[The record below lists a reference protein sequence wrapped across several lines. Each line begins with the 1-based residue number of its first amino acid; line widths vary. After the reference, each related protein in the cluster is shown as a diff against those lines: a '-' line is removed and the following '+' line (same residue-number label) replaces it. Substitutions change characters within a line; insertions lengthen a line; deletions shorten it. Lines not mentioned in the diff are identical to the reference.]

1 MAEES
6 QDDKT
11 EEPTARRLEKAKE
24 DGQVLRSQDM
34 TIAAVTATVIAAMYL
49 GGFWMGPRFVDVFT
63 QALTIPAN
71 YAFEENLAV
80 TRLSILAVDSFI
92 TVTPVFALAIVAAIG
107 SATALGG
114 FVFSAKAFAPKASK
128 LNPIKGMSRI
138 FGLKALVELT
148 KSLLKFML
156 VAGIGGSY
164 LYFNFDSIMSVGDMP
179 IDAAIAQSVE
189 TVLLGALIATVA
201 LVLIALIDVPYQ
213 RYEFIKKLKMTK
225 QEVKDE
231 MKDIEGQP
239 EVRQRIRAKQREM
252 AQQRQLDD
260 VPSADV
266 VVTNPQHFAVALV
279 YEMDKE
285 EAPRVVA
292 KGKNF
297 MAKKIRDKAG
307 ESGVEIFEAPLLAR
321 ALYFTSDVGMY
332 IPHGLFHAVAQVIA
346 YVYSLNSVAPGAQ
359 KMTRPKPQVPEELIF
374 DESGR
379 RRSQT
384 PPPNSRQ

>member
-34 TIAAVTATVIAAMYL
+34 TIAAVTGSVIASLYL
-49 GGFWMGPRFVDVFT
+49 GGFWMGPRFVDTFAE
-63 QALTIPAN
+63 ALTIPAN
-71 YAFEENLAV
+71 YAFEANLA
-80 TRLSILAVDSFI
+80 TNRFSALTLDSFV
-92 TVTPVFALAIVAAIG
+92 TVIPVFALAILAAIG

-138 FGLKALVELT
+138 FGLKALVELG
-148 KSLLKFML
+148 KSVAKFSL
-156 VAGIGGSY
+156 VASIGGSY
-164 LYFNFDSIMSVGDMP
+164 LYFNFDSIMQVGNGP
-179 IDAAIAQSVE
+179 INNAIGQSVE
-189 TVLLGALIATVA
+189 TVLLGALVATVA
-201 LVLIALIDVPYQ
+201 LVIIAMIDVPYQ

-225 QEVKDE
+225 QEIKDE

-239 EVRQRIRAKQREM
+239 EVKQRIRAKQREM

-266 VVTNPQHFAVALV
+266 IITNPQHFAVALV

-285 EAPRVVA
+285 DAPRVVA

-297 MAKKIRDKAG
+297 MAKRIRERATDN
-307 ESGVEIFEAPLLAR
+307 SVEIFESPLLAR
-321 ALYFTSDVGMY
+321 ALYFTCDVGMY
-332 IPHGLFHAVAQVIA
+332 IPAGLFHAVAQVIA
-346 YVYSLNSVAPGAQ
+346 YVYSLNSVSADGQ
-359 KMTRPKPQVPEELIF
+359 RMTKPKPQIPDDMVF

-379 RRSQT
+379 RRETAS
-384 PPPNSRQ
+384 PLN

>member
-34 TIAAVTATVIAAMYL
+34 TIAAVTGSVIASLYL
-49 GGFWMGPRFVDVFT
+49 GGFWMGPRFVDTFAE
-63 QALTIPAN
+63 ALTIPAK
-71 YAFEENLAV
+71 YAFEANLA
-80 TRLSILAVDSFI
+80 TNRLSALTLDSFV
-92 TVTPVFALAIVAAIG
+92 TVIPVFVLAIVAAIG

-138 FGLKALVELT
+138 FGLKALVELG
-148 KSLLKFML
+148 KSVAKFSL
-156 VAGIGGSY
+156 VASIGGSY
-164 LYFNFDSIMSVGDMP
+164 LYFNFDSIMQVGNGP
-179 IDAAIAQSVE
+179 INNAIGQSVE
-189 TVLLGALIATVA
+189 TVLLGALVATVA
-201 LVLIALIDVPYQ
+201 LVIIAMIDVPYQ

-225 QEVKDE
+225 QEIKDE

-239 EVRQRIRAKQREM
+239 EVKQRIRAKQREM

-266 VVTNPQHFAVALV
+266 VITNPQHFAVALV

-285 EAPRVVA
+285 DAPRVVA

-297 MAKKIRDKAG
+297 MAKRIRERATDN
-307 ESGVEIFEAPLLAR
+307 SVEIFESPLLAR
-321 ALYFTSDVGMY
+321 ALYFTCDVGMY
-332 IPHGLFHAVAQVIA
+332 IPAGLFHAVAQVIA
-346 YVYSLNSVAPGAQ
+346 YVYSLNSVSADGQ
-359 KMTRPKPQVPEELIF
+359 RMTKPKPQIPDDMVF

-379 RRSQT
+379 RRETAS
-384 PPPNSRQ
+384 PLN

>member
-49 GGFWMGPRFVDVFT
+49 GGFWMGPRFVDTFT
-63 QALTIPAN
+63 EALTIPSN
-71 YAFEENLAV
+71 YAFEANLALN
-80 TRLSILAVDSFI
+80 RLSILALDSFV
-92 TVTPVFALAIVAAIG
+92 TVIPVFVLAIVAAIG

-148 KSLLKFML
+148 KALLKFSL

-164 LYFNFDSIMSVGDMP
+164 LYFNFDTIMSVGDMP
-179 IDAAIAQSVE
+179 IDRAIAQSVE
-189 TVLLGALIATVA
+189 TVLLGALVATVA

-225 QEVKDE
+225 QEIKDE

-297 MAKKIRDKAG
+297 MAKKIRERAG
-307 ESGVEIFEAPLLAR
+307 ENSVEIFEAPLLAR

-346 YVYSLNSVAPGAQ
+346 YVYSLNSVAPDGQ
-359 KMTRPKPQVPEELIF
+359 KMTKPKPKVPEELIF

-379 RRSQT
+379 RSSDLG
-384 PPPNSRQ
+384 PAH

>member
-34 TIAAVTATVIAAMYL
+34 TIAAVTVTVIAAMYL
-49 GGFWMGPRFVDVFT
+49 GGFWMGPRFVDTFT
-63 QALTIPAN
+63 EALTIPSN
-71 YAFEENLAV
+71 YAFEANLALN
-80 TRLSILAVDSFI
+80 RLSILALDSFV
-92 TVTPVFALAIVAAIG
+92 TVIPVFVLAIVAAIG

-148 KSLLKFML
+148 KALLKFSL

-164 LYFNFDSIMSVGDMP
+164 LYFNFDTIMSVGDMP
-179 IDAAIAQSVE
+179 IDRAIAQSVE
-189 TVLLGALIATVA
+189 TVLLGALVATVA

-225 QEVKDE
+225 QEIKDE

-297 MAKKIRDKAG
+297 MAKKIRERAG
-307 ESGVEIFEAPLLAR
+307 ENSVEIFEAPLLAR

-346 YVYSLNSVAPGAQ
+346 YVYSLNSVAPDGQ
-359 KMTRPKPQVPEELIF
+359 KMTKPKPKVPEELIF

-379 RRSQT
+379 RSSDLG
-384 PPPNSRQ
+384 PAH

>member
-34 TIAAVTATVIAAMYL
+34 TIAAVTVTVIAAMYL
-49 GGFWMGPRFVDVFT
+49 GGFWMGPRFVDTFT
-63 QALTIPAN
+63 EALTIPSN
-71 YAFEENLAV
+71 YAFEANLALN
-80 TRLSILAVDSFI
+80 RLSILALDSFV
-92 TVTPVFALAIVAAIG
+92 TVIPVFVLAIVAAIG

-148 KSLLKFML
+148 KALLKFSL

-164 LYFNFDSIMSVGDMP
+164 LYFNFDTIMSVGDMP
-179 IDAAIAQSVE
+179 IDRAIAQSVE
-189 TVLLGALIATVA
+189 TVLLGASVATVA

-225 QEVKDE
+225 QEIKDE

-297 MAKKIRDKAG
+297 MAKKIRERAG
-307 ESGVEIFEAPLLAR
+307 ENSVEIFEAPLLAR

-346 YVYSLNSVAPGAQ
+346 YVYSLNSVAPDGQ
-359 KMTRPKPQVPEELIF
+359 KMTKPKPKVPEELIF

-379 RRSQT
+379 R
-384 PPPNSRQ
+384 SRDLGPAH

>member
-49 GGFWMGPRFVDVFT
+49 GGFWMGPRFTDTFAE
-63 QALTIPAN
+63 ALTIPAN
-71 YAFEENLAV
+71 YAFEANLALN
-80 TRLSILAVDSFI
+80 RLSILTMDSFV
-92 TVTPVFALAIVAAIG
+92 TVIPVFVLAIIAAIG

-148 KSLLKFML
+148 KSLLKFSL

-164 LYFNFDSIMSVGDMP
+164 LYFNFDTIMSVGDMP

-189 TVLLGALIATVA
+189 TVLLGALVATVA

-297 MAKKIRDKAG
+297 MAKKIRERAG
-307 ESGVEIFEAPLLAR
+307 DSGVEIFEAPLLAR
-321 ALYFTSDVGMY
+321 ALYFTSDVGMF

-346 YVYSLNSVAPGAQ
+346 YVYSLNSVTPGGQ
-359 KMTRPKPQVPEELIF
+359 QMSKPKPKVPDELIF

-379 RRSQT
+379 RSSNLAQA
-384 PPPNSRQ
+384 N

>member
-49 GGFWMGPRFVDVFT
+49 GGFWMGPRFVDTFT
-63 QALTIPAN
+63 EALTIPSN
-71 YAFEENLAV
+71 DAFEANLALN
-80 TRLSILAVDSFI
+80 RLSILALDSFV
-92 TVTPVFALAIVAAIG
+92 TVIPVFVLAIVAAIG

-138 FGLKALVELT
+138 FGLKALVELS
-148 KSLLKFML
+148 KALLKFSL

-164 LYFNFDSIMSVGDMP
+164 LYFNFDTIMSVGDMP
-179 IDAAIAQSVE
+179 IDRAIAQSVE
-189 TVLLGALIATVA
+189 TVLLGALVATVA

-225 QEVKDE
+225 QEIKDE

-297 MAKKIRDKAG
+297 MAKKIRERAG
-307 ESGVEIFEAPLLAR
+307 ENSVEIFEAPLLAR

-346 YVYSLNSVAPGAQ
+346 YVYSLNSVAPDGQ
-359 KMTRPKPQVPEELIF
+359 KMTKPKPKVPEELIF

-379 RRSQT
+379 RSSDLG
-384 PPPNSRQ
+384 PAH

>member
-49 GGFWMGPRFVDVFT
+49 GGFWMGPRFVDTFT
-63 QALTIPAN
+63 EALTIPSN
-71 YAFEENLAV
+71 YAFEANLALN
-80 TRLSILAVDSFI
+80 RLSILALDSFV
-92 TVTPVFALAIVAAIG
+92 TVIPVFVLAIVAAIG

-138 FGLKALVELT
+138 FGLKALVELS
-148 KSLLKFML
+148 KALLKFSL

-164 LYFNFDSIMSVGDMP
+164 LYFNFDTIMSVGDMP
-179 IDAAIAQSVE
+179 IDRAIAQSVE
-189 TVLLGALIATVA
+189 TVLLGALVATVA

-225 QEVKDE
+225 QEIKDE

-297 MAKKIRDKAG
+297 MAKKIRERAG
-307 ESGVEIFEAPLLAR
+307 ENSVEIFEAPLLAR
-321 ALYFTSDVGMY
+321 ALYFTSEVGMY

-346 YVYSLNSVAPGAQ
+346 YVYSLNSVAPDGQ
-359 KMTRPKPQVPEELIF
+359 KMTKPKPKVPEELIF

-379 RRSQT
+379 RSSDLG
-384 PPPNSRQ
+384 PAH

>member
-49 GGFWMGPRFVDVFT
+49 GGFWMGPRFVDTFT
-63 QALTIPAN
+63 EALTIPAN
-71 YAFEENLAV
+71 YAFEANLALN
-80 TRLSILAVDSFI
+80 RLSILALDSFV
-92 TVTPVFALAIVAAIG
+92 TVTPVFVLAIIAAIG

-148 KSLLKFML
+148 KSLLKFSL

-164 LYFNFDSIMSVGDMP
+164 LYFNFDTIMSVGDMP
-179 IDAAIAQSVE
+179 IDRAIAQSVE
-189 TVLLGALIATVA
+189 TVLLGALVATIA

-225 QEVKDE
+225 QEIKDE

-297 MAKKIRDKAG
+297 MAKKIRERAG
-307 ESGVEIFEAPLLAR
+307 ESSVEIFEAPLLAR

-346 YVYSLNSVAPGAQ
+346 YVYSLNSVAPGGQ
-359 KMTRPKPQVPEELIF
+359 KMTKPKPKVPEELIF

-379 RRSQT
+379 RSSDLG
-384 PPPNSRQ
+384 PAH

>member
-49 GGFWMGPRFVDVFT
+49 GGFWMGPRFVDTFT
-63 QALTIPAN
+63 EALTIPSN
-71 YAFEENLAV
+71 YAFEANLALN
-80 TRLSILAVDSFI
+80 RLSILALDSFV
-92 TVTPVFALAIVAAIG
+92 TVIPVFVLAIVAAIG

-138 FGLKALVELT
+138 FGLKALVELS
-148 KSLLKFML
+148 KALLKFSL

-164 LYFNFDSIMSVGDMP
+164 LYFNFDTIISVGDMP
-179 IDAAIAQSVE
+179 IDRAIAQSVE
-189 TVLLGALIATVA
+189 TVLLGALVATVA

-225 QEVKDE
+225 QEIKDE

-297 MAKKIRDKAG
+297 MAKKIRERAG
-307 ESGVEIFEAPLLAR
+307 ENSVEIFEAPLLAR

-346 YVYSLNSVAPGAQ
+346 YVYSLNSVAPDGQ
-359 KMTRPKPQVPEELIF
+359 KMTKPKPKVPEELIF

-379 RRSQT
+379 RSSDLG
-384 PPPNSRQ
+384 PAH

>member
-49 GGFWMGPRFVDVFT
+49 GGFWMGPRFVDTFT
-63 QALTIPAN
+63 EALTIPAN
-71 YAFEENLAV
+71 YAFEANLALN
-80 TRLSILAVDSFI
+80 RLSILALDSFV
-92 TVTPVFALAIVAAIG
+92 TVTPVFVLAIIAAIG

-148 KSLLKFML
+148 KSLLKFSL

-164 LYFNFDSIMSVGDMP
+164 LYFNFDTIMSVGDMP
-179 IDAAIAQSVE
+179 IDRAIAQSVE
-189 TVLLGALIATVA
+189 TVLLGALVATVA

-225 QEVKDE
+225 QEIKDE

-297 MAKKIRDKAG
+297 MAKKIRERAG
-307 ESGVEIFEAPLLAR
+307 ESSVEIFEAPLLAR

-346 YVYSLNSVAPGAQ
+346 YVYSLNSVAPGGQ
-359 KMTRPKPQVPEELIF
+359 KMTKPKPKVPEELIF

-379 RRSQT
+379 RSSDLG
-384 PPPNSRQ
+384 PAH

>member
-11 EEPTARRLEKAKE
+11 EEPTSRRLEKSKE
-24 DGQVLRSQDM
+24 DGHVLRSQDM
-34 TIAAVTATVIAAMYL
+34 TIAAVTVTVIAAMYL
-49 GGFWMGPRFVDVFT
+49 GGFWMGPRFVDTFT
-63 QALTIPAN
+63 EALTIPSN
-71 YAFEENLAV
+71 YAFEANLALN
-80 TRLSILAVDSFI
+80 RLSILALDSFV
-92 TVTPVFALAIVAAIG
+92 TVIPVFVLAIVAAIG

-148 KSLLKFML
+148 KALLKFSL

-164 LYFNFDSIMSVGDMP
+164 LYFNFDTIMSVGDMP
-179 IDAAIAQSVE
+179 IDRAIAQSVE
-189 TVLLGALIATVA
+189 TVLLGALVATVA

-225 QEVKDE
+225 QEIKDE

-297 MAKKIRDKAG
+297 MAKKIRERAG
-307 ESGVEIFEAPLLAR
+307 ENSVEIFEAPLLAR

-346 YVYSLNSVAPGAQ
+346 YVYSLNSVAPDGQ
-359 KMTRPKPQVPEELIF
+359 KMTKPKPKVPEELIF

-379 RRSQT
+379 RSSDLG
-384 PPPNSRQ
+384 PAH

>member
-34 TIAAVTATVIAAMYL
+34 TIAAVTVTVIAAMYL
-49 GGFWMGPRFVDVFT
+49 GGFWMGPRFVDTFT
-63 QALTIPAN
+63 EALTIPSN
-71 YAFEENLAV
+71 YAFEANLALN
-80 TRLSILAVDSFI
+80 RLSILALDSF
-92 TVTPVFALAIVAAIG
+92 VTIIPVFVLAIVAAIG

-148 KSLLKFML
+148 KALLKFSL

-164 LYFNFDSIMSVGDMP
+164 LYFNFDTIMSVGDMP
-179 IDAAIAQSVE
+179 IDRAIAQSVE
-189 TVLLGALIATVA
+189 TVLLGALVATVA

-225 QEVKDE
+225 QEIKDE

-297 MAKKIRDKAG
+297 MAKKIRERAG
-307 ESGVEIFEAPLLAR
+307 ENSVEIFEAPLLAR

-346 YVYSLNSVAPGAQ
+346 YVYSLNSVAPDGQ
-359 KMTRPKPQVPEELIF
+359 KMTKPKPKVPEELIF

-379 RRSQT
+379 RSSDLG
-384 PPPNSRQ
+384 PAH

>member
-34 TIAAVTATVIAAMYL
+34 TIAAVTGSVIASLYL
-49 GGFWMGPRFVDVFT
+49 GGFWMGPRFVDTFAE
-63 QALTIPAN
+63 ALTIPAN
-71 YAFEENLAV
+71 YAFEANLA
-80 TRLSILAVDSFI
+80 TNRLSALTLDSFV
-92 TVTPVFALAIVAAIG
+92 TVIPVFALAIVAAIG

-138 FGLKALVELT
+138 FGLKALVELG
-148 KSLLKFML
+148 KSIAKFSL
-156 VAGIGGSY
+156 VASIGGSY
-164 LYFNFDSIMSVGDMP
+164 LYFNFDSIMQVGDGP
-179 IDAAIAQSVE
+179 INTSIAQSVE
-189 TVLLGALIATVA
+189 TVLLGALVATVA
-201 LVLIALIDVPYQ
+201 LVIIAMIDVPYQ

-225 QEVKDE
+225 QEIKDE

-239 EVRQRIRAKQREM
+239 EVKQRIRAKQREM

-266 VVTNPQHFAVALV
+266 VITNPQHFAVALV

-285 EAPRVVA
+285 DAPRVVA

-297 MAKKIRDKAG
+297 MAQRIRERATDN
-307 ESGVEIFEAPLLAR
+307 SVEIFESPLLAR
-321 ALYFTSDVGMY
+321 ALYFTCDVGMY
-332 IPHGLFHAVAQVIA
+332 IPAGLFHAVAQVIA
-346 YVYSLNSVAPGAQ
+346 YVYSLNSVSADGQ
-359 KMTRPKPQVPEELIF
+359 RMTKPRPQIPDDMVF
-374 DESGR
+374 DETGR
-379 RRSQT
+379 RRETAAT
-384 PPPNSRQ
+384 PY

>member
-49 GGFWMGPRFVDVFT
+49 GGFWMGPRFVDTFT
-63 QALTIPAN
+63 EALTIPAN
-71 YAFEENLAV
+71 YAFEANLALN
-80 TRLSILAVDSFI
+80 RLSILALDSFV
-92 TVTPVFALAIVAAIG
+92 TVTPVFVLAIIAAIG

-148 KSLLKFML
+148 KSLLKFSL

-164 LYFNFDSIMSVGDMP
+164 LYFNFDTIISVGDMP
-179 IDAAIAQSVE
+179 IDRAIAQSVE
-189 TVLLGALIATVA
+189 TVLLGALVATVA

-225 QEVKDE
+225 QEIKDE

-297 MAKKIRDKAG
+297 MAKKIRERAG
-307 ESGVEIFEAPLLAR
+307 ESSVEIFEAPLLAR

-346 YVYSLNSVAPGAQ
+346 YVYSLNSVAPGGQ
-359 KMTRPKPQVPEELIF
+359 KMTKPKPKVPEELIF

-379 RRSQT
+379 RSSDLG
-384 PPPNSRQ
+384 PAH

>member
-24 DGQVLRSQDM
+24 DGQVLRSKDM
-34 TIAAVTATVIAAMYL
+34 TIAAVTVTVIAAMYL
-49 GGFWMGPRFVDVFT
+49 GGFWMGPRFVDTFT
-63 QALTIPAN
+63 EALTIPSN
-71 YAFEENLAV
+71 YAFEANLALN
-80 TRLSILAVDSFI
+80 RLSILALDSFV
-92 TVTPVFALAIVAAIG
+92 TVIPVFVLAIVAAIG
-107 SATALGG
+107 SATTLGG

-148 KSLLKFML
+148 KALLKFSL

-164 LYFNFDSIMSVGDMP
+164 LYFNFDTIMSVGDMP
-179 IDAAIAQSVE
+179 IDRAIAQSVE
-189 TVLLGALIATVA
+189 TVLLGALVATVA

-225 QEVKDE
+225 QEIKDE

-297 MAKKIRDKAG
+297 MAKKIRERAG
-307 ESGVEIFEAPLLAR
+307 ENSVEIFEAPLLAR

-346 YVYSLNSVAPGAQ
+346 YVYSLNSVAPDGQ
-359 KMTRPKPQVPEELIF
+359 KMTKPKPKVPEELIF

-379 RRSQT
+379 RSSDLG
-384 PPPNSRQ
+384 PAH

>member
-34 TIAAVTATVIAAMYL
+34 TIAAVTVTVIAAMYL
-49 GGFWMGPRFVDVFT
+49 GGFWMGPRFVDTFT
-63 QALTIPAN
+63 EALTIPSN
-71 YAFEENLAV
+71 YAFEANLALN
-80 TRLSILAVDSFI
+80 RLSILALDSFV
-92 TVTPVFALAIVAAIG
+92 TVIPVFVLAIVAAIG

-138 FGLKALVELT
+138 FGLKALVELS
-148 KSLLKFML
+148 KALLKFSL

-164 LYFNFDSIMSVGDMP
+164 LYFNFDTIMSVGDMP
-179 IDAAIAQSVE
+179 IDRAIAQSVE
-189 TVLLGALIATVA
+189 TVLLGALVATVA

-225 QEVKDE
+225 QEIKDE

-252 AQQRQLDD
+252 AQQRQFDD

-297 MAKKIRDKAG
+297 MAKKIRERAG
-307 ESGVEIFEAPLLAR
+307 ENSVEIFEAPLLAR

-346 YVYSLNSVAPGAQ
+346 YVYSLNSVAPDGQ
-359 KMTRPKPQVPEELIF
+359 KMTKPKPKVPEELIF

-379 RRSQT
+379 RYSDLG
-384 PPPNSRQ
+384 PAH

>member
-34 TIAAVTATVIAAMYL
+34 TIAAVTVTVIAAMYL
-49 GGFWMGPRFVDVFT
+49 GGFWMGPRFVDTFT
-63 QALTIPAN
+63 EALTIPSN
-71 YAFEENLAV
+71 YAFEANLALN
-80 TRLSILAVDSFI
+80 RLSILALDSFV
-92 TVTPVFALAIVAAIG
+92 TVIPVFVLAIVAAIG

-128 LNPIKGMSRI
+128 LNPIKGMRRI
-138 FGLKALVELT
+138 FGLKALVELS
-148 KSLLKFML
+148 KALLKFSL

-164 LYFNFDSIMSVGDMP
+164 LYFNFDTIMSVGDMP
-179 IDAAIAQSVE
+179 IDRAIAQSVE
-189 TVLLGALIATVA
+189 TVLLGALVATVA

-225 QEVKDE
+225 QEIKDE

-297 MAKKIRDKAG
+297 MAKKIRERAG
-307 ESGVEIFEAPLLAR
+307 ENSVEIFEAPLLAR

-346 YVYSLNSVAPGAQ
+346 YVYSLNSVAPDGQ
-359 KMTRPKPQVPEELIF
+359 KMTKPKPKVPEELIF

-379 RRSQT
+379 RSSDLG
-384 PPPNSRQ
+384 PAH

>member
-34 TIAAVTATVIAAMYL
+34 TIAAVTVTVIAAMYL
-49 GGFWMGPRFVDVFT
+49 GGFWMGPRFVDTFT
-63 QALTIPAN
+63 EALTIPSN
-71 YAFEENLAV
+71 YAFEANLALN
-80 TRLSILAVDSFI
+80 RLSILALDSFV
-92 TVTPVFALAIVAAIG
+92 TVIPVFVLAIVAAIG

-138 FGLKALVELT
+138 FGLKALVELS
-148 KSLLKFML
+148 KALLKFSL
-156 VAGIGGSY
+156 VAGIGCSY
-164 LYFNFDSIMSVGDMP
+164 LYFNFDTIMSVGDMP
-179 IDAAIAQSVE
+179 IDRAIAQSVE
-189 TVLLGALIATVA
+189 TVLLGALVATVA

-225 QEVKDE
+225 QEIKDE

-297 MAKKIRDKAG
+297 MAKKIRERAG
-307 ESGVEIFEAPLLAR
+307 ENSVEIFEAPLLAR

-346 YVYSLNSVAPGAQ
+346 YVYSLNSVAPDGQ
-359 KMTRPKPQVPEELIF
+359 KMTKPKPKVPEELIF

-379 RRSQT
+379 RSSDLG
-384 PPPNSRQ
+384 PAH

>member
-49 GGFWMGPRFVDVFT
+49 GGFWMGPRFVDTFT
-63 QALTIPAN
+63 EALTIPAN
-71 YAFEENLAV
+71 YAFEANLALN
-80 TRLSILAVDSFI
+80 RLSILALDSFV
-92 TVTPVFALAIVAAIG
+92 TVTPVFVLAIIAAIG

-148 KSLLKFML
+148 KSLLKFSL

-164 LYFNFDSIMSVGDMP
+164 LYFNFDTIMSVGDMP
-179 IDAAIAQSVE
+179 IDRAIAQSVE
-189 TVLLGALIATVA
+189 TVLLGALVATVA

-225 QEVKDE
+225 QEIKDE

-297 MAKKIRDKAG
+297 MAKKIRERAG
-307 ESGVEIFEAPLLAR
+307 ESSVEIFEAPLLAR

-346 YVYSLNSVAPGAQ
+346 YVYSLNSVAPGGQ
-359 KMTRPKPQVPEELIF
+359 KMTKPKPKVPEELIF

-379 RRSQT
+379 RSSDLA
-384 PPPNSRQ
+384 PAH

>member
-34 TIAAVTATVIAAMYL
+34 TIAAVTGSVIASLYL
-49 GGFWMGPRFVDVFT
+49 GGFWMGPRFVDTFAE
-63 QALTIPAN
+63 ALTIPAN
-71 YAFEENLAV
+71 YAFEANLA
-80 TRLSILAVDSFI
+80 TNRLSALTLDSFV
-92 TVTPVFALAIVAAIG
+92 TVIPVFALAIVAAIG

-138 FGLKALVELT
+138 FGLKALVELG
-148 KSLLKFML
+148 KSVAKFSL
-156 VAGIGGSY
+156 VASIGGSY
-164 LYFNFDSIMSVGDMP
+164 LYFNFDSIMQVGNGP
-179 IDAAIAQSVE
+179 INNAIGQSVE
-189 TVLLGALIATVA
+189 TVLLGALVATVA
-201 LVLIALIDVPYQ
+201 LVIIAMIDVPYQ

-225 QEVKDE
+225 QEIKDE

-239 EVRQRIRAKQREM
+239 EVKQRIRAKQREM

-266 VVTNPQHFAVALV
+266 IITNPQHFAVALV

-285 EAPRVVA
+285 DAPRVVA

-297 MAKKIRDKAG
+297 MAKRIRERATDN
-307 ESGVEIFEAPLLAR
+307 SVEIFESPFLAR
-321 ALYFTSDVGMY
+321 ALYFTCDVGMY
-332 IPHGLFHAVAQVIA
+332 IPAGLFHAVAQVIA
-346 YVYSLNSVAPGAQ
+346 YVYSLNSVSADGQ
-359 KMTRPKPQVPEELIF
+359 RMTKPKPQIPDDMVF

-379 RRSQT
+379 RRETAS
-384 PPPNSRQ
+384 PLN

>member
-34 TIAAVTATVIAAMYL
+34 TIAAVTVTVIAAMYL
-49 GGFWMGPRFVDVFT
+49 GGFWMGPRFVDTFT
-63 QALTIPAN
+63 EALTIPSN
-71 YAFEENLAV
+71 YAFEANLALN
-80 TRLSILAVDSFI
+80 RLSILALDSFV
-92 TVTPVFALAIVAAIG
+92 TVIPVFVLAIVAAIG

-148 KSLLKFML
+148 KALLKFSL

-164 LYFNFDSIMSVGDMP
+164 LYFNFDTIMCVGDMP
-179 IDAAIAQSVE
+179 IDRAIAQSVE
-189 TVLLGALIATVA
+189 TVLLGALVATVA

-225 QEVKDE
+225 QEIKDE

-297 MAKKIRDKAG
+297 MAKKIRERAG
-307 ESGVEIFEAPLLAR
+307 ENSVEIFEAPLLAR

-346 YVYSLNSVAPGAQ
+346 YVYSLNSVAPDGQ
-359 KMTRPKPQVPEELIF
+359 KMTKPKPKVPEELIF

-379 RRSQT
+379 RSSGLG
-384 PPPNSRQ
+384 PAH

>member
-34 TIAAVTATVIAAMYL
+34 TIAAVTVTVIAAMYL
-49 GGFWMGPRFVDVFT
+49 GGFWMGPRFVDTFT
-63 QALTIPAN
+63 EALTIPSN
-71 YAFEENLAV
+71 YAFEANLALN
-80 TRLSILAVDSFI
+80 RLSILALDSFV
-92 TVTPVFALAIVAAIG
+92 TVVPVFVLAILAAIG

-148 KSLLKFML
+148 KALLKFSL

-164 LYFNFDSIMSVGDMP
+164 LYFNFDTIMSVGDMP
-179 IDAAIAQSVE
+179 IDRAIAQSVE
-189 TVLLGALIATVA
+189 TVLLGALVATVA

-225 QEVKDE
+225 QEIKDE

-297 MAKKIRDKAG
+297 MAKKIRERAG
-307 ESGVEIFEAPLLAR
+307 ENSVEIFEAPLLAR

-346 YVYSLNSVAPGAQ
+346 YVYSLNSVAPDGQ
-359 KMTRPKPQVPEELIF
+359 KMTKPKPKVPEELIF

-379 RRSQT
+379 RSSDLG
-384 PPPNSRQ
+384 PAH

>member
-34 TIAAVTATVIAAMYL
+34 TIAAVTGSVIASLYL
-49 GGFWMGPRFVDVFT
+49 GGFWMGPRFVDTFAE
-63 QALTIPAN
+63 ALTLPAN
-71 YAFEENLAV
+71 YAFEANLA
-80 TRLSILAVDSFI
+80 TNRLSALSLDSFV
-92 TVTPVFALAIVAAIG
+92 TVIPVFALAIVAAIG

-138 FGLKALVELT
+138 FGLKALVELG
-148 KSLLKFML
+148 KSVAKFSL
-156 VAGIGGSY
+156 VASIGGFY
-164 LYFNFDSIMSVGDMP
+164 LYFNFDSIMQVGNGP
-179 IDAAIAQSVE
+179 INNAIGQSVE
-189 TVLLGALIATVA
+189 TVLLGALVATVA
-201 LVLIALIDVPYQ
+201 LVIIAMIDVPYQ

-225 QEVKDE
+225 QEIKDE

-239 EVRQRIRAKQREM
+239 EVKQRIRAKQREM
-252 AQQRQLDD
+252 AQQRQLDE

-266 VVTNPQHFAVALV
+266 VITNPQHFAVALV

-285 EAPRVVA
+285 DAPRVVA

-297 MAKKIRDKAG
+297 MAKRIRERATDN
-307 ESGVEIFEAPLLAR
+307 SVEIFESPLLAR
-321 ALYFTSDVGMY
+321 ALYFTCDVGMY
-332 IPHGLFHAVAQVIA
+332 IPAGLFHAVAQVIA
-346 YVYSLNSVAPGAQ
+346 YVYSLNSVSADGQ
-359 KMTRPKPQVPEELIF
+359 RMTKPKPQIPDDMVF
-374 DESGR
+374 DESGCR
-379 RRSQT
+379 RETAS
-384 PPPNSRQ
+384 PLN

>member
-34 TIAAVTATVIAAMYL
+34 TIAAVTVTVIAAMYL
-49 GGFWMGPRFVDVFT
+49 GGFWMGPRFVDTFT
-63 QALTIPAN
+63 EALTITSN
-71 YAFEENLAV
+71 YAFEANLALN
-80 TRLSILAVDSFI
+80 RLSILALDSFV
-92 TVTPVFALAIVAAIG
+92 TVIPVFVLAIVAAIG

-148 KSLLKFML
+148 KALLKFSL

-164 LYFNFDSIMSVGDMP
+164 LYFNFDTIMSVGDMP
-179 IDAAIAQSVE
+179 IDRAIAQSVE
-189 TVLLGALIATVA
+189 TVLLGALVATVA

-225 QEVKDE
+225 QEIKDE

-297 MAKKIRDKAG
+297 MAKKIRERAG
-307 ESGVEIFEAPLLAR
+307 ENSVEIFEAPLLAR

-346 YVYSLNSVAPGAQ
+346 YVYSLNSVAPDGQ
-359 KMTRPKPQVPEELIF
+359 KMTKPKPKVPEELIF

-379 RRSQT
+379 RSSDLG
-384 PPPNSRQ
+384 PAH

>member
-34 TIAAVTATVIAAMYL
+34 TIAAVTGSVIASLYL
-49 GGFWMGPRFVDVFT
+49 GGFWMGPRFVDTFAD
-63 QALTIPAN
+63 ALTIPAN
-71 YAFEENLAV
+71 YAFEANLA
-80 TRLSILAVDSFI
+80 TIRLSALTLDSFV
-92 TVTPVFALAIVAAIG
+92 TVIPVFALAIVAAIG

-138 FGLKALVELT
+138 FGLKALVELG
-148 KSLLKFML
+148 KSVAKFSL
-156 VAGIGGSY
+156 VASIGGFY
-164 LYFNFDSIMSVGDMP
+164 LYFNFDSIMQVGNGP
-179 IDAAIAQSVE
+179 INNAIGQSVE
-189 TVLLGALIATVA
+189 TVLLGALVATVA
-201 LVLIALIDVPYQ
+201 LVIIAMIDVPYQ

-225 QEVKDE
+225 QEIKDE

-239 EVRQRIRAKQREM
+239 EVKQRIRAKQREM

-266 VVTNPQHFAVALV
+266 VITNPQHFAVALV

-285 EAPRVVA
+285 DAPRVVA

-297 MAKKIRDKAG
+297 MAKRIRERATDN
-307 ESGVEIFEAPLLAR
+307 SVEIFESPLLAR
-321 ALYFTSDVGMY
+321 ALYFTCDVGMY
-332 IPHGLFHAVAQVIA
+332 IPAGLFHAVAQVIA
-346 YVYSLNSVAPGAQ
+346 YVYSLNSVSADGQ
-359 KMTRPKPQVPEELIF
+359 RMTKPKPQIPDDMVF

-379 RRSQT
+379 RRETAS
-384 PPPNSRQ
+384 PLN

>member
-34 TIAAVTATVIAAMYL
+34 TIAAVTVTVIAAMYL
-49 GGFWMGPRFVDVFT
+49 GGFWMGPRFVDTFT
-63 QALTIPAN
+63 EALTIPSN
-71 YAFEENLAV
+71 YAFEANLALN
-80 TRLSILAVDSFI
+80 RLSILALDSFV
-92 TVTPVFALAIVAAIG
+92 TVIPVFVLAIVAAIG

-148 KSLLKFML
+148 KALLKFSL

-164 LYFNFDSIMSVGDMP
+164 LYFNFDTIMSVGDMP
-179 IDAAIAQSVE
+179 IDRAIAQSVE
-189 TVLLGALIATVA
+189 TVLLGALVATVA

-225 QEVKDE
+225 QEIKDE

-297 MAKKIRDKAG
+297 MAKKIRERAG
-307 ESGVEIFEAPLLAR
+307 ENSVEIFEAPLLAR

-346 YVYSLNSVAPGAQ
+346 YVYSLNSVAPDGQ
-359 KMTRPKPQVPEELIF
+359 KITKPKPKVPKELIF

-379 RRSQT
+379 RSSDLG
-384 PPPNSRQ
+384 PAH

>member
-34 TIAAVTATVIAAMYL
+34 TIAAVTVTVIAAMYL
-49 GGFWMGPRFVDVFT
+49 GGFWMGPRFVDTFT
-63 QALTIPAN
+63 EALTIPSN
-71 YAFEENLAV
+71 YAFEANLALN
-80 TRLSILAVDSFI
+80 RLSILALDSFV
-92 TVTPVFALAIVAAIG
+92 TVIPVFVLAIVAAIG

-138 FGLKALVELT
+138 FGLKALVELS
-148 KSLLKFML
+148 KALLKFSL

-164 LYFNFDSIMSVGDMP
+164 LYFNFDTIMSVGDMP
-179 IDAAIAQSVE
+179 IDRAIAQSVE
-189 TVLLGALIATVA
+189 TVLLGALVATVA

-225 QEVKDE
+225 QEIKDE

-266 VVTNPQHFAVALV
+266 VVTNPQHFAVALD

-297 MAKKIRDKAG
+297 MAKKIRERAG
-307 ESGVEIFEAPLLAR
+307 ENSVEIFEAPLLAR

-346 YVYSLNSVAPGAQ
+346 YVYSLNSVAPDGQ
-359 KMTRPKPQVPEELIF
+359 KMTKPKPKVPEELIF

-379 RRSQT
+379 RSSDLG
-384 PPPNSRQ
+384 PAH

>member
-34 TIAAVTATVIAAMYL
+34 TIAAVTVTVIAAMYL
-49 GGFWMGPRFVDVFT
+49 GGFWMGPRFVDTFT
-63 QALTIPAN
+63 EALTIPSN
-71 YAFEENLAV
+71 YAFEANLALN
-80 TRLSILAVDSFI
+80 RLSILALDSFV
-92 TVTPVFALAIVAAIG
+92 TVIPVFVLAIVAAIG

-138 FGLKALVELT
+138 FGLKALVELS
-148 KSLLKFML
+148 KALLKFSL

-164 LYFNFDSIMSVGDMP
+164 LYFNFDTIMSVGDMP
-179 IDAAIAQSVE
+179 IDRAIAQSVE
-189 TVLLGALIATVA
+189 TVLLGALVATVA

-225 QEVKDE
+225 QEIKDE

-297 MAKKIRDKAG
+297 MAKKIRERAG
-307 ESGVEIFEAPLLAR
+307 ENSVEIFEAPLLAR

-346 YVYSLNSVAPGAQ
+346 YVYSLKSVAPDGQ
-359 KMTRPKPQVPEELIF
+359 KMTKPKPKVPEELIF

-379 RRSQT
+379 RSSDLG
-384 PPPNSRQ
+384 PAH

>member
-34 TIAAVTATVIAAMYL
+34 TIAAVTVTVIAAMYL
-49 GGFWMGPRFVDVFT
+49 GGFWMGPRFVDTFT
-63 QALTIPAN
+63 EALTIPSN
-71 YAFEENLAV
+71 YAFEANLALN
-80 TRLSILAVDSFI
+80 RLSILALDSFV
-92 TVTPVFALAIVAAIG
+92 TVIPVFVLAIVAAIG

-138 FGLKALVELT
+138 FGLKALVEFT
-148 KSLLKFML
+148 KALLKFSL

-164 LYFNFDSIMSVGDMP
+164 LYFNFDTIMSVGDMP
-179 IDAAIAQSVE
+179 IDRAIAQSVE
-189 TVLLGALIATVA
+189 TVLLGASVATVA

-225 QEVKDE
+225 QEIKDE

-297 MAKKIRDKAG
+297 MAKKIRERAG
-307 ESGVEIFEAPLLAR
+307 ENSVEIFEAPLLAR

-346 YVYSLNSVAPGAQ
+346 YVYSLNSVAPDGQ
-359 KMTRPKPQVPEELIF
+359 KMTKPKPKVPEELIF

-379 RRSQT
+379 RSSGLG
-384 PPPNSRQ
+384 PAH

>member
-11 EEPTARRLEKAKE
+11 EEPTARRMEKAKE

-34 TIAAVTATVIAAMYL
+34 TIAAVTVTVIAAMYL
-49 GGFWMGPRFVDVFT
+49 GGFWMGPRFVDTFT
-63 QALTIPAN
+63 EALTIPSN
-71 YAFEENLAV
+71 YAFEANLALN
-80 TRLSILAVDSFI
+80 RLSILALDSFV
-92 TVTPVFALAIVAAIG
+92 TVIPVFVLAIVAAIG

-148 KSLLKFML
+148 KALLKFSL

-164 LYFNFDSIMSVGDMP
+164 LYFNFDTIMSVGDMP
-179 IDAAIAQSVE
+179 IDRAIAQSVE
-189 TVLLGALIATVA
+189 TVLLGALVATVA

-225 QEVKDE
+225 QEIKDE

-297 MAKKIRDKAG
+297 MAKKIRERAG
-307 ESGVEIFEAPLLAR
+307 ENSVEIFEAPLLAR

-346 YVYSLNSVAPGAQ
+346 YVYSLNSVAPDGQ
-359 KMTRPKPQVPEELIF
+359 KMTKPKPKVPEELIF

-379 RRSQT
+379 RSSDLG
-384 PPPNSRQ
+384 PAH